1 MKDKIQLYAFNQDYG
16 WGELSFLFTATN
28 EQLNRIWEKEVY
40 WCDELGKH
48 SEGTYCFDSDTVEFV
63 DVSEEIGREL
73 TAHRLIPYWDIG
85 DIIARVEERY

>member
-1 MKDKIQLYAFNQDYG
+1 MKDKVQLYAFNQGYG
-16 WGELSFLFTATN
+16 WGELSFLFAATN
-28 EQLNRIWEKEVY
+28 EQLDRIWEKEVY

-48 SEGTYCFDSDTVEFV
+48 SEGTYRFDSGTVEFV

-73 TAHRLIPYWDIG
+73 TTHRLIPYWDIE